1 MKKVIS
7 IILVLMMVLGLCAC
21 GEGGSGSETAGGLQ
35 VGYAKGNITP
45 STLGIPMG
53 GYGNAQHRLSTGYLD
68 YTYASVIAITDETGE
83 TILLITNDM
92 VRMPGNWTSATRKAV
107 TQATGIPEDHIMV
120 CATHTHSSVDV
131 GNQGVTPTDSYFLN
145 DYSPAVVKACQDALA
160 DRSPA
165 TIQTGKGTAERLNFV
180 RHYLMSDGSY
190 AGDNHGTFDGLEIV
204 KHATEADN
212 QFQLIRFARAAE
224 DKKDVLMVNWQA
236 HPCFTGGSDLT
247 VLSADFIG
255 TTRDY
260 VEKNADVEFFY
271 VTGAAGNLNASS
283 RITDEALTKDYKEYG
298 QLLGDKIIEVLGSSM
313 KDVASGN
320 IETTQVMFT
329 GKIDRSE
336 DHLLDIAKEVTT
348 LFKSTGD
355 RTAANNLARA
365 NGLYSVYHATS
376 IVSRSTYTK
385 DVNMELDVIG
395 IGDISVITAP
405 YEMFDTQGMFI
416 KENTPY
422 ETTIVMTMANGMN
435 NYIASELAFEYGC
448 YEVDNHLM
456 EKGTAEAL
464 ADKYVE
470 VLKTMHAEQTPAE

>member
-21 GEGGSGSETAGGLQ
+21 GQSGSGNEAGGLQ

-45 STLGIPMG
+45 SMLGIPMG

-68 YTYASVIAITDETGE
+68 YTYATVIAITDELGE
-83 TILLITNDM
+83 TVLLITNDLI
-92 VRMPGNWTSATRKAV
+92 RMPGNWTKATRQAI
-107 TQATGIPEDHIMV
+107 TQATGIPEDRIML
-120 CATHTHSSVDV
+120 CATHSHASVDV
-131 GNQGVTPTDSYFLN
+131 GSAVLPTDPYFTT
-145 DYSPAVVKACQDALA
+145 DYSKAVVQACQDALA

-165 TIQTGKGTAERLNFV
+165 TIQTGSGTVENMNFV

-190 AGDNHGTFDGLEIV
+190 AGDNHGSFDGATIV

-212 QFQLIRFARAAE
+212 EFQLIRFVRAAE
-224 DKKDVLMVNWQA
+224 DKKDVLMMNWQA
-236 HPCFTGGSDLT
+236 HPGFTGGSDQT
-247 VLSADFIG
+247 VISADFIG
-255 TTRDY
+255 TIRDH
-260 VEKNADVEFFY
+260 VEKNTGLEFFY
-271 VTGAAGNLNASS
+271 VTGPAGNLNATS
-283 RITDEALTKDYKEYG
+283 RIDSETRTKDHKEYG
-298 QLLGDKIIEVLGSSM
+298 QIMGDEVIKVLGEGM
-313 KDVASGN
+313 KDVNSGN

-336 DHLLDIAKEVTT
+336 DHLLDIAKQVTT
-348 LFKSTGD
+348 QFKTTGD
-355 RTAANNLARA
+355 RTAANNLAKA
-365 NGLYSVYHATS
+365 NGLQSVYHATS
-376 IVSRSTYTK
+376 IVSRSTYSD
-385 DVNMELDVIG
+385 DVQMELNMIG

-422 ETTIVMTMANGMN
+422 DTTIIMTLANGMN
-435 NYIASELAFEYGC
+435 NYIASEFAFEYGC

-470 VLKTMHAEQTPAE
+470 VLKTMHADDTPAE

>member
-21 GEGGSGSETAGGLQ
+21 GEGGGNKASAGLQ
-35 VGYAKGNITP
+35 VGYSKGNITP
-45 STLGIPMG
+45 TTLGIPMG

-68 YTYASVIAITDETGE
+68 YTYATVIAVTDEAGE
-83 TILLITNDM
+83 TVLLITNDLI
-92 VRMPGNWTSATRKAV
+92 RMPGNWTKATRQAI
-107 TQATGIPEDHIMV
+107 TQATGIPEDHIML
-120 CATHTHSSVDV
+120 CATHTHASVDV
-131 GNQGVTPTDSYFLN
+131 GNAGASPTDAYFVN
-145 DYSPAVVKACQDALA
+145 DYSKAVVKACQDALA

-165 TIQTGKGTAERLNFV
+165 TIQTGSDTIDGMNFV

-190 AGDNHGTFDGLEIV
+190 AGDNHGSFEGAEIV
-204 KHATEADN
+204 KHATDADN
-212 QFQLIRFARAAE
+212 EFQLVRFVRAAE
-224 DKKDVLMVNWQA
+224 DKKDVVIMNWQA
-236 HPCFTGGSDLT
+236 HPGFTGGTDKT

-255 TTRDY
+255 TIRDH
-260 VEKNADVEFFY
+260 VEKNAGVEFFY
-271 VTGAAGNLNASS
+271 VTGSAGNLNATS
-283 RITDEALTKDYKEYG
+283 RIEGEAQTKDYKEYG
-298 QLLGDKIIEVLGSSM
+298 QIMGDAVINALGNNMKEVSSGSV
-313 KDVASGN
+313 K
-320 IETTQVMFT
+320 TTQVMFT

-355 RTAANNLARA
+355 RTAANNLARS
-365 NGLYSVYHATS
+365 NGLQSVYHATS
-376 IVSRSTYTK
+376 IVSRSTYSD
-385 DVNMELDVIG
+385 DVKMELNVIG

-422 ETTIVMTMANGMN
+422 DTTIIMTLANGMN
-435 NYIASELAFEYGC
+435 NYIASEFAFEYGC

-456 EKGTAEAL
+456 EKGTAETL

-470 VLKTMHAEQTPAE
+470 VLKTMHADATPAE